1 MRFGNAQK
9 VSRKGSLFAPRRLV
23 AVKLFDAL
31 RIPSSGAH
39 LSPSSA
45 ASGRFE
51 RENTK
56 ANSRSAR
63 GRNSIVER
71 VRCSGA
77 GENEIGLV
85 IGAAVTPSRSFSSGS
100 SATAAFD
107 SSLALGAEYDRRLLA
122 GRRVSVYGGVDF
134 LASPLDVKL
143 SNPPS
148 DVIGQY
154 AYVFLTPH
162 VRLKFNPD
170 GRLSP
175 WLLFGGGYARFLEK
189 KPTAEPSFVPGTN
202 TGTFVFG
209 GGVDTR
215 TVLHVFRVPIG
226 FRVEVR
232 DFYSGSPDY
241 NQQVRGSLQ
250 NNVVFTGGL
259 LIKF

>member
-1 MRFGNAQK
+1 
-9 VSRKGSLFAPRRLV
+9 VH
-23 AVKLFDAL
+23 AL
-31 RIPSSGAH
+31 HVLTPVP
-39 LSPSSA
+39 LSYTTPESSA
-45 ASGRFE
+45 
-51 RENTK
+51 
-56 ANSRSAR
+56 
-63 GRNSIVER
+63 V
-71 VRCSGA
+71 
-77 GENEIGLV
+77 V
-85 IGAAVTPSRSFSSGS
+85 IGAAITPGRSFSSGGAS
-100 SATAAFD
+100 SVTFD

-122 GRRVSVYGGVDF
+122 GRRASVYGGVDF

-162 VRLKFNPD
+162 VRVKFNPD

-189 KPTAEPSFVPGTN
+189 KPTVEPSFEPGTN
-202 TGTFVFG
+202 TGTFVF

-215 TVLHVFRVPIG
+215 TVLHVFRVPVG
-226 FRVEVR
+226 FRAAVR

-241 NQQVRGSLQ
+241 HRQVRGRLQ
-250 NNVVFTGGL
+250 HDVVFTGGL

>member
-1 MRFGNAQK
+1 MRFANAQK
-9 VSRKGSLFAPRRLV
+9 VSRKDTSFAPRWV
-23 AVKLFDAL
+23 SAVKLFDAL
-31 RIPSSGAH
+31 RIPSSDAHVIRRPRRPGDSNVKIQRLGAGALVCGILL
-39 LSPSSA
+39 LSASA
-45 ASGRFE
+45 ARAQE
-51 RENTK
+51 K
-56 ANSRSAR
+56 
-63 GRNSIVER
+63 
-71 VRCSGA
+71 
-77 GENEIGLV
+77 NEIGLV
-85 IGAAVTPSRSFSSGS
+85 IGSAVTPSRNFSSGS
-100 SATAAFD
+100 SATVAFD
-107 SSLALGAEYDRRLLA
+107 SSLALGAEYDRRLLP
-122 GRRVSVYGGVDF
+122 GRRASVYGGVDF

-162 VRLKFNPD
+162 VRVKFSPD

-209 GGVDTR
+209 GGIDSR

-241 NQQVRGSLQ
+241 NQQVHGSLQ

>member
-1 MRFGNAQK
+1 VKIQMLRAA
-9 VSRKGSLFAPRRLV
+9 VLV
-23 AVKLFDAL
+23 GGILLLSV
-31 RIPSSGAH
+31 SGAR
-39 LSPSSA
+39 A
-45 ASGRFE
+45 QE
-51 RENTK
+51 K
-56 ANSRSAR
+56 
-63 GRNSIVER
+63 
-71 VRCSGA
+71 
-77 GENEIGLV
+77 NEIALV
-85 IGAAVTPSRSFSSGS
+85 IGAAIPPGRSFSSGGAS
-100 SATAAFD
+100 SVTFD

-122 GRRVSVYGGVDF
+122 GRRASVYGGVDF

-148 DVIGQY
+148 DIIGQY

-162 VRLKFNPD
+162 VRVKFNPD

-215 TVLHVFRVPIG
+215 TVLHVFRVPVG
-226 FRVEVR
+226 FRAEVR

-250 NNVVFTGGL
+250 HNVVFTGGS
-259 LIKF
+259 LIRF